1 MQLGIVRVQFHHLAQ
16 IGFTP
21 AAIRGQGN
29 DLVAVMPGKEALATI
44 RSAIKRS
51 QPADV
56 AVALRRLQ
64 KQIETGVAKRRA
76 ASGPKPERTTGAKRR
91 SAKRSKPRAPATP
104 RNPAQRIRD
113 AVLRG
118 AFAEAEEHLSA
129 GRQDAKPEDRPY
141 WLILEAE
148 LRFAKKEFA
157 RSGLA
162 AMRVVA
168 LHPDSPHVS
177 AGLYWAGRCYEAL
190 GLAEKASGLYRECLG
205 HKSISASVREAAQGR
220 LAGLGKKASGTDGN
234 RAEPAP

>member
-1 MQLGIVRVQFHHLAQ
+1 VIPRNLPPRETDDGKAALAQ
-16 IGFTP
+16 IG
-21 AAIRGQGN
+21 
-29 DLVAVMPGKEALATI
+29 
-44 RSAIKRS
+44 SAIKRS

-64 KQIETGVAKRRA
+64 KQIETGAGNRRA
-76 ASGPKPERTTGAKRR
+76 SSRPRPEGSSDAKGR
-91 SAKRSKPRAPATP
+91 SANRSTRRTPATP
-104 RNPAQRIRD
+104 KNPAQRIRD
-113 AVLRG
+113 AILRG

-129 GRQDAKPEDRPY
+129 GRQNAKPEDRPY

-168 LHPDSPHVS
+168 IHPDSPHVP

-205 HKSISASVREAAQGR
+205 HKSINTSVREAAQGR
-220 LAGLGKKASGTDGN
+220 LAGLGKMARRADGN